1 LLKHI
6 NLSVFRFKHFSIR
19 QENSALK
26 VGTDSM
32 LLGSLVN
39 ADSPGYILDVGTGCG
54 VLSLMMAQRYPNAFV
69 SALEIDNDSCV
80 DAQFNFAESDWS
92 DRLVLINKD
101 FFNFRSALKFDLI
114 ISNPPFHFEE
124 VKSENERVNAA
135 KRWTKLEFQQFYS
148 SCAELSQPQ
157 SDLYLIVPYLWHE
170 EHLSIATLFGWQAH
184 QKIIIHSKSDKQN
197 SRVVIN
203 FKRQIVS
210 DCMVSE
216 ITIRKIDGTYS
227 EEYKSLTKNFH
238 GVHI

>member
-1 LLKHI
+1 MPKHI
-6 NLSVFRFKHFSIR
+6 DLSVFRFKHFSIR

-39 ADSPGYILDVGTGCG
+39 ADSPCNILDVGTGCG

-69 SALEIDNDSCV
+69 SALEIDNDSCI
-80 DAQFNFAESDWS
+80 DAKFNFTESAWS
-92 DRLVLINKD
+92 DRLVLINQN
-101 FFNFRSALKFDLI
+101 FFNFSSALKFDLI

-124 VKSENERVNAA
+124 VESENERVNTA

-148 SCAELSQPQ
+148 SCAELSYTQ

-170 EHLSIATLFGWQAH
+170 EHLSFATLFGWQAH
-184 QKIIIHSKSDKQN
+184 QKIIIHGKSDKQN

-203 FKRQIVS
+203 FKRQFEN
-210 DCMVSE
+210 DCIVSE
-216 ITIRKIDGTYS
+216 ITIRNIDGSYS
-227 EEYKSLTKNFH
+227 EEYKTLTRNFH
-238 GVHI
+238 GVNI